1 MSFRSVRAAAMAG
14 AAIVLTSTAA
24 SAATATAD
32 NTEVVVV
39 TGSLISGAAE
49 QAALPVTVLGAD
61 DIQKR
66 GTPSMVELIKA
77 LPSSG
82 AVYGDANQFTAGRT
96 EGVSS
101 VNLRGLSASR
111 TLVLF
116 NGRRIAQS
124 AASPLLPLVD
134 LNMFPAIAIGRLEV
148 LKDGAAAT
156 YGSEAIGGVVNVI
169 TKTNVQGLQLTGD
182 YKHLEGS
189 DGDYNA
195 GALWGYGDD
204 NANIMLAAGYNH
216 QSTLPATARNFAA
229 PSYTTEQGALN
240 ALQMNPAGGW
250 SGGSMANYIAPGV
263 VRDPACDQ
271 DWSGMADTALT
282 PALGGAAAT
291 GPAGASGSA
300 AGRCY
305 WRFADFD
312 NLVEDTDKFQGY
324 GEVNFTFHDG
334 IKFHLEGLYGQTNV
348 HNVPGSVTYLPAQ
361 NPGPFGTI
369 AGFTPGTGPASGNGD
384 SKRVAGTG
392 FTAAQLATSLA
403 SANFYIPNQNPG
415 LATLRTLFPT
425 APITAGST
433 ALGGVFA
440 GALIWRPLGIG
451 GNPLFCDRDSRCPA
465 LGQREQDTYRVSASL
480 DGGLPWLGSDTH
492 WTVAGTMS
500 ESHAMNNTP
509 DMLVD
514 RLQLALEGLGSKT
527 GETACNPNIAG
538 NAGSAAA
545 HCYYLNPFSTGIA
558 SNKITGATNPNFAA
572 ALALDPRVVNTG
584 ALVDWIYGGEKDSQF
599 TEFENQEMVFD
610 AVVSGTLPWKLWGSD
625 PVAWAVGS
633 QFRKDTY
640 SSKSSAFTNNGVTP
654 CIDTILNGDHTCAG
668 HNGPF
673 GFYGNYV
680 DTHFSGET
688 KSVFGELDIPVTD
701 DIQVQAAARYEQIY
715 GGSDT
720 FNPKVS
726 VRWQALDW
734 FALRGS
740 VGTTFRAPTLGN
752 LSPNAVTVL
761 AVAPVTSAY
770 TPFDTFGNGGKPAGT
785 IGLDPEKATSFNLG
799 GIVTLGNFT
808 ATVDYWHFDFSNP
821 LGSESA
827 GAILTAIFPNGAAG
841 ANNCANAAYTALIAR
856 VTFANG
862 ACAATVGGVNNVARV
877 HVNFIN
883 NGPQQTH
890 GIDLSAQ
897 YVFDDVVDGG
907 DVLTARLDGTY
918 NINYRVSAQT
928 IEGIKVFNAY
938 DAAGGLNVGL
948 LGPASLPHVKGAFNL
963 NWADGPFN
971 IRGTMNI
978 VGGMRDFNNPSRAAT
993 FVLPQDGFCNPAA
1006 LPATVPPCV
1015 GRFSTAGAS
1024 VAPWITWDLNAQYIW
1039 EEQNLQFNL
1048 SIDNILDKQPPFA
1061 RTDYSY
1067 DAFTANPYGR
1077 TIKFGVTANVN

>member
-1 MSFRSVRAAAMAG
+1 MDFRSVRTAALAG
-14 AAIVLTSTAA
+14 AAIIATS
-24 SAATATAD
+24 SAAVAAAAD
-32 NTEVVVV
+32 ANTEVVVV

-61 DIQKR
+61 DIKKR

-96 EGVSS
+96 EGIST

-124 AASPLLPLVD
+124 AASPLLPVVD
-134 LNMFPAIAIGRLEV
+134 LNMFPTIAIGRLEV

-169 TKTNVQGLQLTGD
+169 TKTNVQGFEATAD
-182 YKHLEGS
+182 YRNIDGS
-189 DGDYNA
+189 DGDYNF
-195 GALWGYGDD
+195 GGLWGYGDD

-216 QSTLPATARNFAA
+216 QSTLPATKRDFAT
-229 PSYTTEQGALN
+229 PKYTTVAGAN
-240 ALQMNPAGGW
+240 AAMTRNPGGGW
-250 SGGSMANYIAPGV
+250 SGGSMANYITGAGIV
-263 VRDPACDQ
+263 TDPACAQ
-271 DWSGMADTALT
+271 DWAGMAI
-282 PALGGAAAT
+282 GN
-291 GPAGASGSA
+291 
-300 AGRCY
+300 RCY

-312 NLVEDTDKFQGY
+312 NLIENTDKYQGY
-324 GEVNFTFHDG
+324 GEVNWTFHDG
-334 IKFHLEGLYGQTNV
+334 IKLHIEGLYGQTNV

-361 NPGPFGTI
+361 NPGPFALTPP
-369 AGFTPGTGPASGNGD
+369 GFTPGTGPASGNGD

-392 FTAAQLATSLA
+392 FTPGQLAAALA
-403 SANFYIPNQNPG
+403 SANFYIPIQNPG
-415 LATLRTLFPT
+415 LATLRTLFPAST
-425 APITAGST
+425 IATSST
-433 ALGGVFA
+433 ALGGVYA
-440 GALIWRPLGIG
+440 GSLIWRPLGIG
-451 GNPLFCDRDSRCPA
+451 GNPLFCNRDSRCPA

-480 DGGLPWLGSDTH
+480 DGGLAWLGSDTH
-492 WTVAGTMS
+492 WQIAATMS
-500 ESHAMNNTP
+500 ESHAANNTP
-509 DMLVD
+509 DLLVD

-527 GETACNPNIAG
+527 GEAACNPNIAG
-538 NAGSAAA
+538 NAGNAAA

-558 SNKITGATNPNFAA
+558 GNKITGAANPNFAA
-572 ALALDPRVVNTG
+572 ALALDPRVVNSG
-584 ALVDWIYGGEKDSQF
+584 ALVDWMYGGEKGSQF
-599 TEFENQEMVFD
+599 TEFRNQQLVFD
-610 AVVSGTLPWKLWGSD
+610 GLLNGTLPWKLWGSD
-625 PVAWAVGS
+625 PVSWAVGL

-640 SSKSSAFTNNGVTP
+640 ESTGSAFTDNAVTP
-654 CIDTILNGDHTCAG
+654 CIDTILNGDRTCAG
-668 HNGPF
+668 HNGPY
-673 GFYGNYV
+673 GFYGNYAN
-680 DTHFSGET
+680 THFVGET
-688 KSVFGELDIPVTD
+688 KAVFGELDVPVTD
-701 DIQVQAAARYEQIY
+701 EIQLQLAARYEQIY

-720 FNPKVS
+720 FNPKAS

-734 FALRGS
+734 LALRGS

-770 TPFDTFGNGGKPAGT
+770 TPFDTFGNGGKPAGVV
-785 IGLDPEKATSFNLG
+785 GLSPEKATSFNVG
-799 GIVTLGNFT
+799 GIATLGNFT
-808 ATVDYWHFDFSNP
+808 ATLDYWHFDFSNP

-841 ANNCANAAYTALIAR
+841 ANNCANPAYAALVAR
-856 VTFANG
+856 VTFSNG
-862 ACAATVGGVNNVARV
+862 LCAATVGGVNNVARV

-897 YVFDDVVDGG
+897 YIFEDVIDGG
-907 DVLTARLDGTY
+907 DALTARVDGTY

-938 DAAGGLNVGL
+938 DAAGGINIGLVGP
-948 LGPASLPHVKGAFNL
+948 GSLPHVKGSFNL
-963 NWADGPFN
+963 NYANGPFN
-971 IRGTMNI
+971 IRGTMNL
-978 VGGMRDFNNPSRAAT
+978 VGGMRDFNNPTRAAIFT
-993 FVLPQDGFCNPAA
+993 VKQNGLPTISP
-1006 LPATVPPCV
+1006 L
-1015 GRFSTAGAS
+1015 GAS

-1039 EEQNLQFNL
+1039 EEENLQFNL
-1048 SIDNILDKQPPFA
+1048 SIDNILDKDPPFA

>member
-1 MSFRSVRAAAMAG
+1 MYFRSVRAAALAG
-14 AAIVLTSTAA
+14 AAIIATS
-24 SAATATAD
+24 SAAVAAGAD
-32 NTEVVVV
+32 ANTEVVVV

-61 DIQKR
+61 DIKKR

-96 EGVSS
+96 EGIST

-124 AASPLLPLVD
+124 AASPLLPVVD

-169 TKTNVQGLQLTGD
+169 TKTNVQGFEFTGD

-216 QSTLPATARNFAA
+216 QSTLPATARDFAT
-229 PSYTTEQGALN
+229 PKYTTEAGAL
-240 ALQMNPAGGW
+240 AAMQRNPGGGW
-250 SGGSMANYIAPGV
+250 SGGSAANYITAAGV

-271 DWSGMADTALT
+271 DWSGMADTAAT
-282 PALGGAAAT
+282 AAANPALA
-291 GPAGASGSA
+291 GPAGPAGNRGSA

-324 GEVNFTFHDG
+324 GEVNWTFHNG

-348 HNVPGSVTYLPAQ
+348 YNVPGSVTYLPAQ
-361 NPGPFGTI
+361 NPGPFALTPP
-369 AGFTPGTGPASGNGD
+369 GFTPGTGPASGNGD

-392 FTAAQLATSLA
+392 FTAGQLAAALA
-403 SANFYIPNQNPG
+403 SPNFYIPLQNPG
-415 LATLRTLFPT
+415 LATLRALNPT
-425 APITAGST
+425 AAITTSSAAIGGVYAGS
-433 ALGGVFA
+433 
-440 GALIWRPLGIG
+440 LIWRPLSVG
-451 GNPLFCDRDSRCPA
+451 GNPLYFGRDKRGPA

-492 WTVAGTMS
+492 WNVAATMS
-500 ESHAMNNTP
+500 ETHAKNNTP

-527 GETACNPNIAG
+527 GETACNPNIVG
-538 NAGSAAA
+538 NAGNAAA
-545 HCYYLNPFSTGIA
+545 HCYYLNPFSTGIERQA
-558 SNKITGATNPNFAA
+558 ITGAANPQYAA
-572 ALALDPRVVNTG
+572 ALALDPRIVNSG
-584 ALVDWIYGGEKDSQF
+584 ALVDWIYGGERDSQF
-599 TEFENQEMVFD
+599 TAFKNTQLVFD
-610 AVVSGTLPWKLWGSD
+610 ALLNGTLPWKLWAAD
-625 PVAWAVGS
+625 PISWAVGG

-640 SSKSSAFTNNGVTP
+640 ESKGSAFTDNAVTP
-654 CIDTILNGDHTCAG
+654 CIDTILNGDRTCAG
-668 HNGPF
+668 HNGPY
-673 GFYGNYV
+673 GFYGNYAN
-680 DTHFSGET
+680 THFAGET
-688 KSVFGELDIPVTD
+688 RSVFGELDIPVTD

-720 FNPKVS
+720 FNPKIS

-734 FALRGS
+734 LALRGS

-752 LSPNAVTVL
+752 LSPNPVTVL

-770 TPFDTFGNGGKPAGT
+770 TPFDTFGNGGKPAGVV
-785 IGLDPEKATSFNLG
+785 GLDPEKATSFNLG
-799 GIVTLGNFT
+799 SIITFGNFT
-808 ATVDYWHFDFSNP
+808 GTIDYWHFDFSNP

-841 ANNCANAAYTALIAR
+841 ANNCANPAYAALISR

-862 ACAATVGGVNNVARV
+862 ACAALVGGVNNVARV
-877 HVNFIN
+877 RVNFIN

-890 GIDLSAQ
+890 GIDYAAQ
-897 YVFDDVVDGG
+897 YVFDDVLDGG
-907 DVLTARLDGTY
+907 DALTLRVDGTY

-928 IEGIKVFNAY
+928 IEGITVFGKY
-938 DAAGGLNVGL
+938 DAAGGVNIGLVGP
-948 LGPASLPHVKGAFNL
+948 GSLPRTKFAFNT
-963 NWADGPFN
+963 NYADGPFN
-971 IRGTMNI
+971 ARFTMNY
-978 VGGMRDFNNPSRAAT
+978 VGSMRDSVNPTRAAI
-993 FVLPQDGFCNPAA
+993 F
-1006 LPATVPPCV
+1006 TVPQNGFSCV
-1015 GRFSTAGAS
+1015 PPAQPTTAACLSPAGATI
-1024 VAPWITWDLNAQYIW
+1024 APWITFDLALQYIW

-1048 SIDNILDKQPPFA
+1048 TMDNLFDKDPPFA

-1077 TIKFGVTANVN
+1077 TIKFGVTANLN

>member
-1 MSFRSVRAAAMAG
+1 MYFRSVRAAALAG
-14 AAIVLTSTAA
+14 AAIIATS
-24 SAATATAD
+24 SAAVAAAAD
-32 NTEVVVV
+32 ANTEVVVV

-61 DIQKR
+61 DIKKR

-96 EGVSS
+96 EGVST

-124 AASPLLPLVD
+124 AASPLLPVVD

-169 TKTNVQGLQLTGD
+169 TKTNVQGMEFTGD
-182 YKHLEGS
+182 YRHLEGS

-204 NANIMLAAGYNH
+204 NANIMLAAGFNH
-216 QSTLPATARNFAA
+216 QSTLPATARDFAT
-229 PSYTTEQGALN
+229 PKYTTVAGAN
-240 ALQMNPAGGW
+240 AAMTMNPGGGW
-250 SGGSMANYIAPGV
+250 SGGSMANYITGAGIV
-263 VRDPACDQ
+263 TDPACSQ
-271 DWSGMADTALT
+271 DWAGMAI
-282 PALGGAAAT
+282 GN
-291 GPAGASGSA
+291 
-300 AGRCY
+300 RCY

-312 NLVEDTDKFQGY
+312 NLIEDTDKFQGY
-324 GEVNFTFHDG
+324 GEVNWTFHDG
-334 IKFHLEGLYGQTNV
+334 IKLHIEGLYGQTNV

-361 NPGPFGTI
+361 NPGPFALTPP
-369 AGFTPGTGPASGNGD
+369 GFTPGTGPASGNGD
-384 SKRVAGTG
+384 SKRVLGTG
-392 FTAAQLATSLA
+392 FSAGQLAAALA
-403 SANFYIPNQNPG
+403 SANFYIPIQNPG
-415 LATLRTLFPT
+415 LATLRTLFPAAT
-425 APITAGST
+425 ISTSST
-433 ALGGVFA
+433 ALGGVYA
-440 GALIWRPLGIG
+440 GSLIWRPLGIG
-451 GNPLFCDRDSRCPA
+451 GNPLYCGRDSRCPA

-480 DGGLPWLGSDTH
+480 DGALPWLGSDTH
-492 WTVAGTMS
+492 WQVAATMS
-500 ESHAMNNTP
+500 ESHAQNNTP
-509 DMLVD
+509 DLLVD

-538 NAGSAAA
+538 NAGNAAA
-545 HCYYLNPFSTGIA
+545 HCYYLNPFSTGIPT
-558 SNKITGATNPNFAA
+558 NKITGAVNPNFAA
-572 ALALDPRVVNTG
+572 AQALDPRVVNSA
-584 ALVDWIYGGEKDSQF
+584 ALVDWMYGGEKDSQF
-599 TEFENQEMVFD
+599 TEFGNQQLVFD
-610 AVVSGTLPWKLWGSD
+610 GLLNGTLPWKMWGAD
-625 PVAWAVGS
+625 PVSWALGV

-640 SSKSSAFTNNGVTP
+640 TSHSSAFTDNAVTP
-654 CIDTILNGDHTCAG
+654 CIDTILNGDRTCAG
-668 HNGPF
+668 HNGPY

-680 DTHFSGET
+680 NTHFVGET
-688 KSVFGELDIPVTD
+688 KSVFGELDVPVTD
-701 DIQVQAAARYEQIY
+701 EIQLQLAARYEQIY

-720 FNPKVS
+720 FNPKAS

-734 FALRGS
+734 LALRGS

-770 TPFDTFGNGGKPAGT
+770 TPFDTFGNGGKPAGVV
-785 IGLDPEKATSFNLG
+785 GLNPEKATAFNVG

-808 ATVDYWHFDFSNP
+808 GTLDYWHFDFSNP

-841 ANNCANAAYTALIAR
+841 ANNCANPAYAALIAR

-862 ACAATVGGVNNVARV
+862 LCAATVGGINNVARV

-897 YVFDDVVDGG
+897 YIFEDVIDGS
-907 DVLTARLDGTY
+907 DALTARVDGTY

-928 IEGIKVFNAY
+928 IEGIPVFGKY
-938 DAAGGLNVGL
+938 DAAGGINIGL
-948 LGPASLPHVKGAFNL
+948 LGPGSLPHVKGAFNL
-963 NWADGPFN
+963 NWADGPWN
-971 IRGTMNI
+971 IRGTMNL
-978 VGGMRDFNNPSRAAT
+978 VGGMRDFNNPTRAAIFT
-993 FVLPQDGFCNPAA
+993 VKQNGLPTISPF
-1006 LPATVPPCV
+1006 
-1015 GRFSTAGAS
+1015 GAS
-1024 VAPWITWDLNAQYIW
+1024 VAPWITYDLNAQYVW

-1048 SIDNILDKQPPFA
+1048 TIDNVMDKSPPFA

-1077 TIKFGVTANVN
+1077 TIKFGVTANLN